1 MFLHNYCFKGVDGS
15 REMYFYKQ
23 GISEKDA
30 KVYANYLKET
40 YHLRFVQYHKMGK
53 VKRLRDE

>member
-23 GISEKDA
+23 GITKKEA
-30 KVYANYLKET
+30 IEHATYLKNN
-40 YHLRFVQYHKMGK
+40 YHLRFVQFFQMGK
-53 VKRLRDE
+53 VVILGSL